1 MILRHRKQFVW
12 LCSKGLNSVNANELV
27 SELFKFVKFYSSY
40 LLIPRLYNTLRS
52 ISKNLVLVE
61 TFERKY
67 FIECPKWLLQRL
79 FFDFHYLF
87 DFCAK
92 KKKKISKNLS
102 NFPFFTIMGSPEFWF
117 HSQTLDQFWVSI
129 TAVAQV

>member
-1 MILRHRKQFVW
+1 MGRWIRFFHGK
-12 LCSKGLNSVNANELV
+12 NANELG

-40 LLIPRLYNTLRS
+40 PLIPKLYNTLRS

-92 KKKKISKNLS
+92 KENLQNYFEFHFLHNHGKPRILVS
-102 NFPFFTIMGSPEFWF
+102 FTKFRPILGVY
-117 HSQTLDQFWVSI
+117 HSCHIGLTTDNYLNR
-129 TAVAQV
+129 